1 MSWHAISVVCFR
13 LIHNLGLKHSFQI
26 TFPAAFVNHP
36 GYFLQTYVINSRQS
50 DHFTALHSYSSQLVV
65 IFSIVNQRMKI

>member
-36 GYFLQTYVINSRQS
+36 GYFLQTYVINSRQKVII
-50 DHFTALHSYSSQLVV
+50 LQLCTV
-65 IFSIVNQRMKI
+65 IHPNWL